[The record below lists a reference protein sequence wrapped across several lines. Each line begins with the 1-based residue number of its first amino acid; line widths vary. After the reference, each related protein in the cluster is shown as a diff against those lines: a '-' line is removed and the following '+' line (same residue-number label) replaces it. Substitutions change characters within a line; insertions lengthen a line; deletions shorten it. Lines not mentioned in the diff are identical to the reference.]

1 MNASSKSKDGVHF
14 AIEKYKDHLSIK
26 MISCKLYHLNL
37 LSVLK
42 TVSKHD
48 KQKEVSIPRN

>member
-14 AIEKYKDHLSIK
+14 AVEKYKDHPSIK